1 MATIYAYTS
10 NNITCTY
17 TMTMARSGRNVTLT
31 VSGTIKGNGSSSDS
45 TSGAALYAQVRYGV
59 SPANTSGTTTYVSS
73 YGTLLDWASTTT
85 VTGYTG
91 TNSNCMIASNT
102 TSNNLPPLNAT
113 GFPTGGRAFTI
124 VFTTSNTAAVS
135 LSNVALFIFKNKTAT
150 TAPSNGAY
158 AFIGKKGSSL
168 SGNQL
173 RYYTQ
178 SLSAAAAKKVTITV
192 NINGGV
198 VTTGTDTTRYRAG
211 SDGIVERSTDSGST
225 WSDFVQ
231 TMYEGDEFL
240 NLYNVSTMTITRN
253 GHHITGTQAY
263 RAGSTS
269 GTLINQD
276 TTAATDTN
284 ACTIANLTGSSTL
297 TADTSVV
304 LYVNWIAWQL
314 TVQYN
319 ANGGTI
325 TTGTGTTRYRVSSNL
340 IQRSQDSGS
349 TWATLALTS
358 GSQDNWNLHNVT
370 GASYDGGVKKTGYHV
385 VSTQEFNT
393 NAAGTGNTIN
403 MESGDTN
410 AATIYRMNG
419 NAYLTADKTI
429 SLYVKWVVDTYT
441 ISYNKGANGTGTNTT
456 DTKTYGVALTLKG
469 AIFTRTGYT
478 QTGWSTTDGGA
489 KVYDLSASYT
499 TNAATTLYPYWTINT
514 WTVGYNAN
522 GHGTA
527 PASQT
532 KTYNVALTLQPFI
545 SNVNGT
551 TSTVTI
557 TGNNQNGDSWSGS
570 NGSATWCPVYSQ
582 TYWNTNN
589 SGTGTNYSSGGSYTA
604 NADTTLY
611 AIWETTNT
619 GTGYVLPTG
628 TPVKNSTT
636 TNTLTVSY
644 NANGG
649 SSTPS
654 SQTSSKTVTYSFKGW
669 FTAASGGTQRTT
681 SSRVTAA
688 ETVYSQFNST
698 TGSQAAITLR
708 AAITHANTT
717 PATYTVTF
725 NPNNG
730 ATTKTSQDAAV
741 TRTWT
746 FNGWHE
752 GSASGTSHAASS
764 SFTPSANV
772 TMYAGW
778 NTSDSTASVTLPTA
792 AQCTRTGYTLLGF
805 STSSTAT
812 TATYAPGATYTPSAT
827 IILYA
832 VWKANTYTHVYSGGE
847 WKLAPVYIYWG
858 GSWKEISTVI
868 KVYNGTKWTEI

>member
-17 TMTMARSGRNVTLT
+17 TMTMARSGKNVTLT

-59 SPANTSGTTTYVSS
+59 SPANTSGTTTYVSD

-91 TNSNCMIASNT
+91 TNTNCMIASNT

-158 AFIGKKGSSL
+158 SFIGKKSSSL
-168 SGNQL
+168 SGNYL

-198 VTTGTDTTRYRAG
+198 VTTGTDATRYRAG

-240 NLYNVSTMTITRN
+240 NLYNVSTMAITRN

-340 IQRSQDSGS
+340 VQQSTNSGS
-349 TWATLALTS
+349 TWANLTLIS
-358 GSQDNWNLHNVT
+358 GSQSNWNLHNLVNT
-370 GASYDGGVKKTGYHV
+370 TSYDGGVIRPGYYVETGAEY
-385 VSTQEFNT
+385 NT
-393 NAAGTGNTIN
+393 KADGTGNDIN
-403 MESGDTN
+403 MENGDTN

-429 SLYVKWVVDTYT
+429 TLYVNWKQ
-441 ISYNKGANGTGTNTT
+441 K
-456 DTKTYGVALTLKG
+456 K
-469 AIFTRTGYT
+469 
-478 QTGWSTTDGGA
+478 QA
-489 KVYDLSASYT
+489 KVY
-499 TNAATTLYPYWTINT
+499 
-514 WTVGYNAN
+514 
-522 GHGTA
+522 
-527 PASQT
+527 
-532 KTYNVALTLQPFI
+532 
-545 SNVNGT
+545 SN
-551 TSTVTI
+551 S
-557 TGNNQNGDSWSGS
+557 SWK
-570 NGSATWCPVYSQ
+570 Q
-582 TYWNTNN
+582 
-589 SGTGTNYSSGGSYTA
+589 
-604 NADTTLY
+604 
-611 AIWETTNT
+611 
-619 GTGYVLPTG
+619 
-628 TPVKNSTT
+628 
-636 TNTLTVSY
+636 
-644 NANGG
+644 
-649 SSTPS
+649 
-654 SQTSSKTVTYSFKGW
+654 
-669 FTAASGGTQRTT
+669 
-681 SSRVTAA
+681 
-688 ETVYSQFNST
+688 
-698 TGSQAAITLR
+698 
-708 AAITHANTT
+708 
-717 PATYTVTF
+717 
-725 NPNNG
+725 
-730 ATTKTSQDAAV
+730 
-741 TRTWT
+741 
-746 FNGWHE
+746 
-752 GSASGTSHAASS
+752 
-764 SFTPSANV
+764 
-772 TMYAGW
+772 
-778 NTSDSTASVTLPTA
+778 
-792 AQCTRTGYTLLGF
+792 
-805 STSSTAT
+805 
-812 TATYAPGATYTPSAT
+812 
-827 IILYA
+827 
-832 VWKANTYTHVYSGGE
+832 
-847 WKLAPVYIYWG
+847 APVYVYIND
-858 GSWKEISTVI
+858 SWKLCNAVKIYDGSTWKEVS
-868 KVYNGTKWTEI
+868 N